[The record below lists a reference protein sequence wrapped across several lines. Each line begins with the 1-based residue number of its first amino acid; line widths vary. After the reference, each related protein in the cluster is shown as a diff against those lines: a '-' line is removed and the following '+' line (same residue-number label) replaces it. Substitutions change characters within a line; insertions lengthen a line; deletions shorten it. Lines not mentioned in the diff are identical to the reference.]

1 MIRTDRGRQ
10 QTFVALVGA
19 VVLGSIALV
28 AATPSTST
36 AQEWDYDY
44 YDGAYGPMGYGWYY
58 DSYNYEPS
66 GFGTDDWRWKS
77 DAELKED
84 VQSELYWS
92 PFMDSDDISVSV
104 KNGEVTLKGT
114 VEDESEIDDAIENAY
129 EAGAKN
135 VVSKLRTE
143 EDDSESS

>member
-36 AQEWDYDY
+36 AQDWDYDY

-58 DSYNYEPS
+58 DYYDYEPS
-66 GFGTDDWRWKS
+66 GFGTRDWRWKS

-92 PFMDSDDISVSV
+92 PFVDSDDISVSV
-104 KNGEVTLKGT
+104 NNGEVTLKGS
-114 VEDESEIDDAIENAY
+114 VEDQSEVNDAIENAY

-135 VVSKLRTE
+135 VISKLETE
-143 EDDSESS
+143 EESES

>member
-36 AQEWDYDY
+36 AQDWDYDY
-44 YDGAYGPMGYGWYY
+44 SDGAYGPMGYGWYY
-58 DSYNYEPS
+58 DYYDYKPT
-66 GFGTDDWRWKS
+66 GFGTRDWRWKS

-84 VQSELYWS
+84 VQSELFWS
-92 PFMDSDDISVSV
+92 PLVDSGDISVSV

-114 VEDESEIDDAIENAY
+114 VEDESEVDDAIENAY

-135 VVSKLRTE
+135 VISKLETE
-143 EDDSESS
+143 EESES

>member
-19 VVLGSIALV
+19 VALGSIALV

-36 AQEWDYDY
+36 AQDWDYDY

-58 DSYNYEPS
+58 DYYDYEPS
-66 GFGTDDWRWKS
+66 GFGTRDWRWKS

-92 PFMDSDDISVSV
+92 PFVDSDDISVSV
-104 KNGEVTLKGT
+104 NNGEVTLKGT
-114 VEDESEIDDAIENAY
+114 VEDENEVDDAIENAY

-135 VVSKLRTE
+135 VISKLQTE
-143 EDDSESS
+143 EESES

>member
-1 MIRTDRGRQ
+1 MVRRDGIRKHG
-10 QTFVALVGA
+10 FVALVGA
-19 VVLGSIALV
+19 VVLGCSALL
-28 AATPSTST
+28 AATPATST
-36 AQEWDYDY
+36 AQDWDYDY

-92 PFMDSDDISVSV
+92 PFVDSDDISVSV
-104 KNGEVTLKGT
+104 NKGEVTLKGT
-114 VEDESEIDDAIENAY
+114 VEDQSEVNDAIENAY

-135 VVSKLRTE
+135 VISKLETE
-143 EDDSESS
+143 EESES